1 MSDETPPPEL
11 PAVPATAPRRRRR
24 YPRPGRGPIRRWLP
38 SWRFVLGS
46 VVTLALVS
54 IVGFVLAVVLIP
66 VPQPSDIAR
75 AQVSTFYWDDGTTV
89 LGRFGETNR
98 TNVSLAAVSDSAEQA
113 VIAAEDRTFYDHT
126 GFSPTGLARAFWNN
140 IVGGDTQG
148 GSTIT
153 QQYAKNAFLTQDKTY
168 VRKFK
173 ELVLAVKLETTES
186 KSVILNDY
194 LNTVYYGRG
203 AYGIEAASLA
213 YFGVPAAQLTVSQ
226 SAMLAALL
234 QAPSALAPE
243 KDLKGLTYRWNY
255 VLEGMVANGNIN
267 QGERAALVFPEVIPY
282 APPTNYYQG
291 TDGYLFAAA
300 QQQMYALGYTEDDL
314 NIEGLQVVTTFNQ
327 AAQAEAVAAVDDYG
341 PNTGTDGLRI
351 GLASV
356 VPASG
361 AVVAIYGGPDFQEN
375 QYNNATQA
383 RGQAGSTFKPFGLAA
398 GLGNGIGLDTRYSGA
413 SPMDI
418 QGYDIENYGN
428 SSYGRVTMLY
438 ATEQSINTPYVQMNA
453 KIGGDKTKE
462 SLIAAGLPADT
473 PGLNDEITN
482 VLGAASPTPLEVVG
496 GYATLANRG
505 VQTPTSM
512 VSQVRSPSGSVLFSL
527 SPTATVAY
535 TQLVADR
542 VTYALRQAVENGT
555 GTTAQGVGRPVAGK
569 TGTSD
574 DNMSAW
580 FAGYAPQLATVVM
593 MVKNDAEG
601 TNISLS
607 GTGGLNTVTG
617 GSFPARIW
625 TAYMEAALEDTDVV
639 EFEEPASVY
648 DSRSPS
654 PVAPRT
660 RSAAPSFRSTSP
672 TVTAT
677 PSPETTSAVP
687 TPSPTPSASVTQQ
700 AQSATPQQATA
711 GPAAAQPLNSP

>member
-1 MSDETPPPEL
+1 MAEEAPPSEA
-11 PAVPATAPRRRRR
+11 PAPARKPRR

-38 SWRFVLGS
+38 SWRVVLGS
-46 VVTLALVS
+46 VVSLALLA
-54 IVGFVLAVVLIP
+54 IVGFVLAVLLIP
-66 VPQPSDIAR
+66 VPQPNDIAR

-98 TNVSLAAVSDSAEQA
+98 TNVGLAAVADSAEQA
-113 VIAAEDRTFYDHT
+113 VVAAEDRSFYDHT

-186 KSVILNDY
+186 KSEILNDY

-213 YFGVPAAQLTVSQ
+213 YFGVPATELTVAQ

-234 QAPSALAPE
+234 QAPSSLAPE
-243 KDLKGLTYRWNY
+243 KDPRGLEYRWNY
-255 VLEGMVANGNIN
+255 VLDGMVANGNIN
-267 QGERAALVFPEVIPY
+267 NGERAALTFPEVLAY
-282 APPTNYYQG
+282 SPPTNYYQG

-300 QQQMYALGYTEDDL
+300 QQQMYQLGFTEDDL
-314 NIEGLQVVTTFNQ
+314 NLEGLQVVTTFNQ
-327 AAQAEAVAAVDDYG
+327 ETQAQAVAAVDDYG
-341 PNTGTDGLRI
+341 PSTGTDGLRI

-356 VPASG
+356 IPATG

-428 SSYGRVTMLY
+428 TSYGRVTMLY

-453 KIGGDKTKE
+453 KIGGDKTKQ
-462 SLIAAGLPADT
+462 SLIAAGLPEDT
-473 PGLNDEITN
+473 PGLNDDITN
-482 VLGAASPTPLEVVG
+482 VLGAASPTPLEVAG

-512 VSQVRSPSGSVLFSL
+512 VSQVRSASGSVLYDLNPS
-527 SPTATVAY
+527 STMAY

-542 VTYALRQAVENGT
+542 VTYALRQAVRSGT
-555 GTTAQGVGRPVAGK
+555 ATTAQGVGRPVAAK

-580 FAGYAPQLATVVM
+580 FAGYSPQLATVVM

-601 TNISLS
+601 NNISLS

-625 TAYMEAALEDTDVV
+625 TAYMEAALEDTDWVD
-639 EFEEPASVY
+639 FEEPTSVY

-660 RSAAPSFRSTSP
+660 RSAAPSTTSASP
-672 TVTAT
+672 SPT
-677 PSPETTSAVP
+677 PSPSAETTSAVP
-687 TPSPTPSASVTQQ
+687 TPTPTPTATPSASVTV
-700 AQSATPQQATA
+700 TPQVQSSIPPPATA
-711 GPAAAQPLNSP
+711 SP